1 MPGLPSLLN
10 ISIQIAGDIKFSVE
24 KYPEAVEFYTK
35 AIDAEKFD
43 NGFVFELLCSRASSH
58 SKIGNF
64 RDAIN
69 DCNRAFELYPSDINM
84 RLLRAN
90 CYHYLDEF
98 ENSIKDF
105 EAALN
110 AKEVEQNTN
119 QTSKIQTKISDLK
132 NALQKENATKWKCQG
147 DKKVME
153 RNFEAALRLYAEA
166 IDLWPENIAFY
177 EDRANCYMKMKDYN
191 KAIREYQS
199 ALNKQNSYSKG
210 YYGMIECY
218 LIIGDVF
225 GAEAIIQKYFSSISK
240 IDVNI
245 NAYKRQCVDLR
256 AYENSANDHYKEKR
270 YDRARKL
277 FLVTFFVEK
286 T

>member
-1 MPGLPSLLN
+1 MMISSLLN
-10 ISIQIAGDIKFSVE
+10 ISIQIAGNIKFSVE
-24 KYPEAVEFYTK
+24 KYPDAVECFNE
-35 AIDAEKFD
+35 AIEAEKFD
-43 NGFVFELLCSRASSH
+43 NGFVFELLCSRASCH

-69 DCNRAFELYPSDINM
+69 DCNRALELYPSDINM

-90 CYHYLDEF
+90 CHHYLDDF

-110 AKEVEQNTN
+110 AKEVKQNAN

-132 NALQKENATKWKCQG
+132 KALQKENATKRKCEG
-147 DKKVME
+147 DKKVIE
-153 RNFEAALRLYAEA
+153 KNFEAALRLYTEA

-177 EDRANCYMKMKDYN
+177 EDRANCYIKMKDYK
-191 KAIREYQS
+191 KAIGEYQS
-199 ALNKQNSYSKG
+199 ALSKQNSYSKG

-225 GAEAIIQKYFSSISK
+225 GAEAIIQKYNSSISK
-240 IDVNI
+240 IDGKI
-245 NAYKRQCVDLR
+245 YLYKKQCDNLR

-270 YDRARKL
+270 YDRARKI
-277 FLVTFFVEK
+277 FFIEI
-286 T
+286 

>member
-1 MPGLPSLLN
+1 MMISSLLN
-10 ISIQIAGDIKFSVE
+10 ISIQIAGNIKFSVE
-24 KYPEAVEFYTK
+24 KYPEAVSCYST
-35 AIDAEKFD
+35 AIEAEKFD
-43 NGFVFELLCSRASSH
+43 NGFVFELLCSRASCH

-69 DCNRAFELYPSDINM
+69 DCNRALELYPSDINM

-90 CYHYLDEF
+90 CHHYLDDF

-110 AKEVEQNTN
+110 AKEVKQNAN
-119 QTSKIQTKISDLK
+119 QTSKIQTKICDLK
-132 NALQKENATKWKCQG
+132 KALQKENATKRKCEG
-147 DKKVME
+147 DEKVFE
-153 RNFEAALRLYAEA
+153 RNFEVALRLYTEA

-177 EDRANCYMKMKDYN
+177 EDRANCYTKMKDYKN
-191 KAIREYQS
+191 AIREYQT
-199 ALNKQNSYSKG
+199 ALTKQNSYSKG

-225 GAEAIIQKYFSSISK
+225 GAEAIIHKYNSSISK
-240 IDVNI
+240 IDAKVYL
-245 NAYKRQCVDLR
+245 YKKQCDDLR

-270 YDRARKL
+270 YDRARKI
-277 FLVTFFVEK
+277 FFIEI
-286 T
+286 